1 MLIIQA
7 GPETEPTPLKIRHIT
22 GRAFLARLAPW
33 WEIVEKLKAT
43 SAQFRL
49 DWALLE
55 MAGYVDLDD
64 SDNREAFQRLKIA
77 VDTLAASPE
86 FVDKAFPA
94 FDLAAIQKDGT
105 EKEAYNGPL

>member
-1 MLIIQA
+1 L
-7 GPETEPTPLKIRHIT
+7 R
-22 GRAFLARLAPW
+22 PW
-33 WEIVEKLKAT
+33 WELVEILKT
-43 SAQFRL
+43 NSAGFRL
-49 DWALLE
+49 DWTLLE

-64 SDNREAFQRLKIA
+64 PENLEAFQRLKIT

-94 FDLAAIQKDGT
+94 FDLEAIQKDGN